1 MLTIE
6 LHIPRNYVNLMR
18 FIIDHIKLDQSLHS
32 CLVDVLKPDVFA
44 EV

>member
-1 MLTIE
+1 MLAVK
-6 LHIPRNYVNLMR
+6 LHIPRNCVNLMR
-18 FIIDHIKLDQSLHS
+18 FVIDHIKLDQSLNS